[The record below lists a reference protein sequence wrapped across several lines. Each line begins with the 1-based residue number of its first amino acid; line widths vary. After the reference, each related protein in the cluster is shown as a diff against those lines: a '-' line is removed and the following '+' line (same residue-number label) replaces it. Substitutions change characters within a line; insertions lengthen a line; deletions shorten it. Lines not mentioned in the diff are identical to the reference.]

1 MFLIVYHFFNL
12 KTSTSTRT
20 STLPQIAV
28 LYCKKHTLPIAGGY
42 LCYFLHKKEALPS
55 NQARLVFLLW
65 ANYLESR
72 IVATVSSAKPGLP
85 KQRKLSTGSVRRS
98 PISGLAGAKVLV
110 HLSEASLSSQ
120 QKLCSG
126 QSPMDQTLLH
136 HIDLTHTLLQSAAL
150 CTRSPNEHAGSSDFC
165 PAAWSHRR

>member
-1 MFLIVYHFFNL
+1 MGTCAIFYTQ
-12 KTSTSTRT
+12 K
-20 STLPQIAV
+20 
-28 LYCKKHTLPIAGGY
+28 
-42 LCYFLHKKEALPS
+42 ALPS

-110 HLSEASLSSQ
+110 RLSEASLSSQ

-126 QSPMDQTLLH
+126 QSPTDQTLLH

-165 PAAWSHRR
+165 PAARPHRRWDPQEPSRVRETGLDTFRKLRALTRYQAHLRTLE